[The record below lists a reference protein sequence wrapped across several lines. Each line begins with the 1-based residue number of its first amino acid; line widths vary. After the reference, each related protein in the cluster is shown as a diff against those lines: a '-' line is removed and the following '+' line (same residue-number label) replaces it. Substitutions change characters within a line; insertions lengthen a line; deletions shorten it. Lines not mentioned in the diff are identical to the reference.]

1 MNHSLLTISAWG
13 FVMVISSFIFLYIG
27 RLIDLM
33 LNTEPNFMLGLMV
46 LSIFFCISRLYK
58 EAKAKMP

>member
-1 MNHSLLTISAWG
+1 MNYSLLTISAWG

-58 EAKAKMP
+58 EAKEKMP